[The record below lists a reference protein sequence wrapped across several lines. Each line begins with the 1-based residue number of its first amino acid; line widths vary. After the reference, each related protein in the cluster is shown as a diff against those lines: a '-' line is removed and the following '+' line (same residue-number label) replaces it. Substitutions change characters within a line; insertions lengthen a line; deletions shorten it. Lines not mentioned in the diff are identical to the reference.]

1 MIVTCR
7 DLAARLT
14 ELEEGV
20 GSAVERASLR
30 FHLSI
35 CARCRRYVAELDR
48 LKDLLADLGREEE
61 PVVPM
66 SADAAPD
73 PAVARALSTFRAWKT
88 GESSPDDD

>member
-14 ELEEGV
+14 ELEETG

-35 CARCRRYVAELDR
+35 CARCRRYVAELTQ
-48 LKDLLADLGREEE
+48 LGSLLAELGAE
-61 PVVPM
+61 PVVSPGE
-66 SADAAPD
+66 
-73 PAVARALSTFRAWKT
+73 ARATGPSVDSALASFRAWKA
-88 GESSPDDD
+88 GALPPRDDD